1 MTNNHVWS
9 PAFRRFGC
17 APDRLKP
24 GLQTRTLN
32 IGHWSLVI
40 GHSRR
45 ARRAFTLVELM
56 LVMAL
61 LVIVMAVSAPALSHF
76 FRGRTLDSE
85 ARCFMSLTRYGQSR
99 AVSEGIPMLLLID
112 TRRGTYRLQQ
122 DPGYGETDAKAVNF
136 TLGKDLQIS
145 VEDLPALSSQMLQSR
160 PSVQVDPNVPQLRF
174 QPDGFI
180 GPTSPQSVVIHE
192 KTGESVWITQSR
204 NRLHY
209 EIHTSSSQNARR

>member
-1 MTNNHVWS
+1 MTKEASITNDQFWS
-9 PAFRRFGC
+9 PAFRRFGG

-24 GLQTRTLN
+24 ELQT
-32 IGHWSLVI
+32 GDLVI
-40 GHSRR
+40 GHYQRGHYQ
-45 ARRAFTLVELM
+45 RRAFTLIELI

-61 LVIVMAVSAPALSHF
+61 LVIVMAVCAPALSNF

-99 AVSEGIPMLLLID
+99 AVSEGIPMVLLID
-112 TRRGTYRLQQ
+112 TRQRTYRLQQ
-122 DPGYGETDAKAVNF
+122 DPGYGEADSKAVNF

-145 VEDLPALSSQMLQSR
+145 VEDVPLASSQMLQRR
-160 PSVQVDPNVPQLRF
+160 PSAQVDPNVPQLRF

-204 NRLHY
+204 NRLNY
-209 EIHTSSSQNARR
+209 EIHTQSSQRR